1 MEENEKNGV
10 LKNEKKKKGWGKK
23 GVWSGG
29 VVSECERSEKGLK
42 EELKRPKRI
51 SVSGE

>member
-1 MEENEKNGV
+1 MR
-10 LKNEKKKKGWGKK
+10 KKKKGWGKK

-29 VVSECERSEKGLK
+29 VVSECERREKGLK
-42 EELKRPKRI
+42 EELKGQKRI